1 MAPTTTLNLEIK
13 DNASKVLRD
22 IQGSLGAI
30 GKLAGVAFGVKEI
43 TQALNVYQDFSNKI
57 KNATN
62 SLQEFSATQSALT
75 SIATKNYTSLSNTAD
90 LYARLKLTTSEYN
103 LAEGELIRL
112 TDTLTAS
119 FKINN
124 VSAQNQASIIDN
136 LGKSFIKGTI
146 DGRDFNQLL
155 ATAPGILQRYSQAS
169 GLTINQLQKLAQ
181 EGRLSA
187 EGLIQALQNTA
198 AQTEATARSQ
208 DVTLGQSLSN
218 LGTQF
223 VLTIGRINEATG
235 LTRGLAIVFDGL
247 GKNIDAVAVAAG
259 VFFTV
264 MAVGKIGSVT
274 NAVVLLNKAF
284 VATRLAIL
292 AIPGV
297 GLIAAGLSVAATG
310 AYLLYENL
318 KETDTVSNA
327 IADNWMDYLETGN
340 KVNAVQ
346 AGSLSNAEKY
356 LQQIRNSLEP
366 NERLQE
372 IEKARLA
379 LGKEYTA
386 EVQKQHETLL
396 DMRKA
401 REIEKAMPALISE
414 TQGAYAGGST
424 EQKALEAKL
433 QLNRDARELDII
445 SEEQYQS
452 NMLILMEEYA
462 IKKRQSQQQSIENM
476 AKDALAGRMSQE
488 KLAQLD
494 SDSKIAIG
502 KSMFGELLGEA
513 SKYSEKAFKANKA
526 LALANAIM
534 KGYEAIVS
542 AYASGSAI
550 GGPIVGGIFAA
561 LAAVTVRGQ
570 INAIRSTQYTGAR
583 RQGGLVAENQSY
595 LVGEDGPEAFVPSS
609 SGRII
614 PNDQMGQGVTVNFNI
629 STVDADGFDEILINR
644 RSTIVGIIN
653 EATNKRGRVGA
664 TQ

>member
-1 MAPTTTLNLEIK
+1 MAQTTIDVNVK

-43 TQALNVYQDFSNKI
+43 SQALNVYQDFNNKI
-57 KNATN
+57 RNATN

-155 ATAPGILQRYSQAS
+155 ATAPGILQRYAQAS

-235 LTRGLAIVFDGL
+235 FTKGLAIVLDGL
-247 GKNIDAVAVAAG
+247 GKNIDAVIVGLGTFFAVL
-259 VFFTV
+259 
-264 MAVGKIGSVT
+264 AVGKIGAIT
-274 NAVVLLNKAF
+274 TAIGGLTAAF
-284 VATRLAIL
+284 VSLRVAIQ
-292 AIPGV
+292 AIPGIGIV
-297 GLIAAGLSVAATG
+297 ATLLSVAAVEG
-310 AYLLYENL
+310 YRIYENL
-318 KETDTVSNA
+318 TKVDTVSNA
-327 IADNWMDYLETGN
+327 IADNWMDYLKTGQT
-340 KVNAVQ
+340 VNAVQ
-346 AGSLSNAEKY
+346 EGTLSNAEKY
-356 LQQIRNSLEP
+356 LQQIKNSYET
-366 NERLQE
+366 NQRLKD
-372 IEKARLA
+372 IEAARLA
-379 LGKEYTA
+379 LGKDFLENEQKINAELDKKYLKEAERALPGIAKQVGGTLADKNPEVEAERLKQEQLKILRDNGKISEQEYQTAIGVIQANAARARLERQKREVEDTLKMIREGNASKADIEKLSQEQKIQVLYEGGKDALNQLAQFNEKAFKIAKALAIAESLQNTYRAVSNALATFPFPLNVAIAGIMAARGYA
-386 EVQKQHETLL
+386 EVQK
-396 DMRKA
+396 
-401 REIEKAMPALISE
+401 I
-414 TQGAYAGGST
+414 
-424 EQKALEAKL
+424 
-433 QLNRDARELDII
+433 
-445 SEEQYQS
+445 
-452 NMLILMEEYA
+452 
-462 IKKRQSQQQSIENM
+462 
-476 AKDALAGRMSQE
+476 
-488 KLAQLD
+488 
-494 SDSKIAIG
+494 
-502 KSMFGELLGEA
+502 
-513 SKYSEKAFKANKA
+513 
-526 LALANAIM
+526 
-534 KGYEAIVS
+534 
-542 AYASGSAI
+542 
-550 GGPIVGGIFAA
+550 
-561 LAAVTVRGQ
+561 RG
-570 INAIRSTQYTGAR
+570 TQYTGAR
-583 RQGGLVAENQSY
+583 RQGGLVDANQSY
-595 LVGEDGPEAFVPSS
+595 LVGESGPEMFTPSA
-609 SGRII
+609 SGRIT

-629 STVDADGFDEILINR
+629 STVDAQGFDEILINR

-653 EATNKRGRVGA
+653 EATNKRGRVGV

>member
-1 MAPTTTLNLEIK
+1 MAQTTIDVNVK

-43 TQALNVYQDFSNKI
+43 SQALNVYQDFNNKI
-57 KNATN
+57 RNATN

-155 ATAPGILQRYSQAS
+155 ATAPGILQRYAQAS

-181 EGRLSA
+181 EGRLSS

-235 LTRGLAIVFDGL
+235 FTKGLAIVLDGL
-247 GKNIDAVAVAAG
+247 GKNIDAVIVGLGTFFAVL
-259 VFFTV
+259 
-264 MAVGKIGSVT
+264 AVGKIYAITTAIGGLT
-274 NAVVLLNKAF
+274 AAF
-284 VATRLAIL
+284 VSLRVAIQ
-292 AIPGV
+292 AIPGIGIV
-297 GLIAAGLSVAATG
+297 ATLLSVAAVEG
-310 AYLLYENL
+310 YRIYENL
-318 KETDTVSNA
+318 TKVDTVSNA
-327 IADNWMDYLETGN
+327 IADNWMDYLKTGQA
-340 KVNAVQ
+340 VNAVQ

-356 LQQIRNSLEP
+356 LQQIRNSYET
-366 NERLQE
+366 NQRLKD
-372 IEKARLA
+372 IEAARLA
-379 LGKEYTA
+379 LGKDFLENEQKINAELDKKYLKEAEKALPGIAKQVGGTLADKFPEVEAERLKQEQLYRLKEAGIISEQEYQTAIGVIKANAARANLERQKREVEETLKILREGNASKADIEKLSQEQKIQVLYEGGKDALNALAQFNEKAFKIAKALAIAESLQNTYRAVSNALATFPFPLNIAIAGIMAARGYA
-386 EVQKQHETLL
+386 EVQK
-396 DMRKA
+396 
-401 REIEKAMPALISE
+401 I
-414 TQGAYAGGST
+414 
-424 EQKALEAKL
+424 
-433 QLNRDARELDII
+433 
-445 SEEQYQS
+445 
-452 NMLILMEEYA
+452 
-462 IKKRQSQQQSIENM
+462 
-476 AKDALAGRMSQE
+476 
-488 KLAQLD
+488 
-494 SDSKIAIG
+494 
-502 KSMFGELLGEA
+502 
-513 SKYSEKAFKANKA
+513 
-526 LALANAIM
+526 
-534 KGYEAIVS
+534 
-542 AYASGSAI
+542 
-550 GGPIVGGIFAA
+550 
-561 LAAVTVRGQ
+561 RG
-570 INAIRSTQYTGAR
+570 TQYTGAR
-583 RQGGLVAENQSY
+583 RQGGLVGENQSY
-595 LVGEDGPEAFVPSS
+595 LVGESGPEMFTPSS
-609 SGRII
+609 SGRIT

-653 EATNKRGRVGA
+653 EATNKRGRVGV